1 MPEPTSGHYFDAE
14 PAALSAPREVDL
26 ILPGVSLRLTT
37 DRGVFA
43 VDGVD
48 PGTKLL
54 LLEAPPP
61 SPQQRTVLDLGC
73 GYGAIAVA
81 LARLAPHCTIWAV
94 DSNERAR
101 ALCSENAAR
110 AEVGDRVRVCGPDE
124 VDVEVEFDV
133 IYSNPPI
140 RIGKPALHALL
151 ERWLGRLTPD
161 GFAYLVVQKHLG
173 ADSLAR
179 WLGDEG
185 WTVTRLVSR
194 RAYRIL
200 QVRR

>member
-1 MPEPTSGHYFDAE
+1 MAEPTSGHYFDAE
-14 PAALSAPREVDL
+14 PSARSDPHEVALT
-26 ILPGVSLRLTT
+26 LPGVSLTLTT

-54 LLEAPPP
+54 LLEAP
-61 SPQQRTVLDLGC
+61 SPLPAQRTVLDLGC

-81 LARLAPHCTIWAV
+81 VACLAPHCTVWAV

-101 ALCSENAAR
+101 ALCVHNAVR
-110 AEVGDRVRVCGPDE
+110 AGVGERVRVSSPGDDDAE
-124 VDVEVEFDV
+124 VTFDV

-140 RIGKPALHALL
+140 RIGKPALHDLL
-151 ERWLGRLTPD
+151 ARWLGRLAPD
-161 GFAYLVVQKHLG
+161 GVAYLVVQKHLG

-185 WTVTRLVSR
+185 WTVKRLVSR
-194 RAYRIL
+194 RAYRVL
-200 QVRR
+200 EVRR

>member
-1 MPEPTSGHYFDAE
+1 MAEPTSGHYFDAE
-14 PAALSAPREVDL
+14 PAARSDPREVVL
-26 ILPGVSLRLTT
+26 TLPGVSLTLTT

-54 LLEAPPP
+54 LLEAP
-61 SPQQRTVLDLGC
+61 SPLPAQSTVLDLGC

-81 LARLAPHCTIWAV
+81 VACLAPHCTVWAV

-101 ALCSENAAR
+101 ALCVDNAAR
-110 AEVGDRVRVCGPDE
+110 AEVGDRVRVHRPD
-124 VDVEVEFDV
+124 DVPAEITFDV

-140 RIGKPALHALL
+140 RIGKAALHDLL
-151 ERWLGRLTPD
+151 AHWLGRLVP
-161 GFAYLVVQKHLG
+161 GGVAYLVVQKHLG

-185 WTVTRLVSR
+185 FTVKRLVSR
-194 RAYRIL
+194 RAYRVL
-200 QVRR
+200 EVRR

>member
-1 MPEPTSGHYFDAE
+1 MAEPTSGHYFDAE
-14 PAALSAPREVDL
+14 PTARSQPREVDL
-26 ILPGVSLRLTT
+26 TLPGVSLRLTT

-54 LLEAPPP
+54 LLEAPSPRP
-61 SPQQRTVLDLGC
+61 SQRRALDLGC
-73 GYGAIAVA
+73 GYGPIAVA
-81 LARLAPHCTIWAV
+81 VARLAPHCEVWAV

-101 ALCSENAAR
+101 ALCVDNAAR
-110 AEVGDRVRVCGPDE
+110 ALVADRVHVCGPD
-124 VDVEVEFDV
+124 DVAGDVEFDV

-140 RIGKPALHALL
+140 RIGKAALHDLL
-151 ERWLGRLTPD
+151 GRWLGRLVPD
-161 GFAYLVVQKHLG
+161 GVAYLVVQKHLG

-200 QVRR
+200 EVRR

>member
-1 MPEPTSGHYFDAE
+1 MAEPTSGHYFDAE
-14 PAALSAPREVDL
+14 PAVPSEPREVDL
-26 ILPGVSLRLTT
+26 ILPGVSLRLIT

-43 VDGVD
+43 ADGVD

-54 LLEAPPP
+54 LLEAPLP
-61 SPQQRTVLDLGC
+61 SAEQHSVLDLGC
-73 GYGAIAVA
+73 GYGPIAVA
-81 LARLAPHCTIWAV
+81 VARRSPHCVVWAI

-101 ALCSENAAR
+101 SLCIDNADR
-110 AEVGDRVRVCGPDE
+110 AQVSDRVRVRSPD
-124 VDVEVEFDV
+124 DVGAEVEFDV

-161 GFAYLVVQKHLG
+161 GVAYLVVQKHLG

-185 WTVTRLVSR
+185 WTVARLVSR
-194 RAYRIL
+194 RAYRVL
-200 QVRR
+200 EVRR

>member
-1 MPEPTSGHYFDAE
+1 MAEPTSGHYFDAE
-14 PAALSAPREVDL
+14 PAARSEPREVDL
-26 ILPGVSLRLTT
+26 TLPGVSLRLTT

-54 LLEAPPP
+54 LLEAPAPLP
-61 SPQQRTVLDLGC
+61 SQQRVLDLGC
-73 GYGAIAVA
+73 GYGPIAVA
-81 LARLAPHCTIWAV
+81 LARLAPHCEIWAV

-101 ALCSENAAR
+101 ALCAGNAAR
-110 AEVGDRVRVCGPDE
+110 AQVSDRVHVCGPEDVADE
-124 VDVEVEFDV
+124 VGFDV

-140 RIGKPALHALL
+140 RIGKAALHDLL
-151 ERWLGRLTPD
+151 VRWLGRLVP
-161 GFAYLVVQKHLG
+161 GGAAYLVVQKHLG

-185 WTVTRLVSR
+185 WTVQRLVSR

-200 QVRR
+200 EVRR

>member
-1 MPEPTSGHYFDAE
+1 MAEPTSGHYFDAE
-14 PAALSAPREVDL
+14 PAARSDPREVAL
-26 ILPGVSLRLTT
+26 TLPGVSLTLTT

-54 LLEAPPP
+54 LLEAP
-61 SPQQRTVLDLGC
+61 SPLPAQHTVLDLGC

-81 LARLAPHCTIWAV
+81 VACLAPHCTVWAV

-101 ALCSENAAR
+101 ALCADNAAR
-110 AEVGDRVRVCGPDE
+110 AAVGERVRVQSPDDVAAE
-124 VDVEVEFDV
+124 VTFDV

-140 RIGKPALHALL
+140 RIGKAALHDLL
-151 ERWLGRLTPD
+151 AHWLGRLVPD
-161 GFAYLVVQKHLG
+161 GVAYLVVQKHLG

-185 WTVTRLVSR
+185 FTVKRLVSR
-194 RAYRIL
+194 RAYRVL
-200 QVRR
+200 EVRR